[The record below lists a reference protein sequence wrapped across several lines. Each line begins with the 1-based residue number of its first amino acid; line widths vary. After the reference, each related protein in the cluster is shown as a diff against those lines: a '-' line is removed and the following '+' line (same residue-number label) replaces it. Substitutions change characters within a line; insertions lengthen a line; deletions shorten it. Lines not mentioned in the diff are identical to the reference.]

1 MSRTVSTPHHSEQ
14 QSRDAAPAQWDE
26 LYPSDPNLMASAEGD
41 SKGLAELQRAARRH
55 IDQVESRHDQR

>member
-1 MSRTVSTPHHSEQ
+1 VKK
-14 QSRDAAPAQWDE
+14 SRDAAPTQWDE
-26 LYPSDPNLMASAEGD
+26 LYPADPNLMASAEGD